1 MSDRIDLLIAC
12 VDYPT
17 EHSHSMQYVH
27 VRNLEYVKNGINVKV
42 LNFSSKE
49 KYLLDGIEVV
59 PLEFVTSDIADF
71 NNYILICHAPNIRM
85 HYRFLQRYGSHF
97 KKIIF
102 FFHGHEIVKTNNLY
116 PKPYNFIKRSL
127 FKRFFVSVYDTV
139 KIYLWRMYF
148 KKRNK
153 ASPLVFVSNSLKND
167 FFQYLNKDEQETLD
181 KRIHIIH
188 NGISLTFERNQ
199 YDFNCKK
206 TYDFITIRSNL
217 DSSVYCVDLINE
229 IAKANPDS
237 KFLLIGE
244 GEYFLHN
251 DKAPN
256 IELVLETLNQE
267 DLLGYID
274 QAKFALMPTRRDSQ
288 GVMACELAS
297 YGIKV
302 FTSDLNVCHE
312 MFDSFKNTILLSD
325 DEFLRYDFSKE
336 IFVEYKDTNTK
347 FYTANTI
354 KKEIDLIN
362 KVCGLKEV
370 LLNAQY

>member
-12 VDYPT
+12 VDYPK

-27 VRNLEYVKNGINVKV
+27 VRNLEYVKSGINVKV

-59 PLEFVTSDIADF
+59 PLESVTCDIVDF

-85 HYRFLQRYGSHF
+85 HYRFLLKFGKHF

-116 PKPYNFIKRSL
+116 PKPYSYNKESPFKKSIISFYDIIK
-127 FKRFFVSVYDTV
+127 
-139 KIYLWRMYF
+139 INLWRIYF
-148 KKRNK
+148 KKINTN
-153 ASPLVFVSNSLKND
+153 SPIIFVSNSLKND
-167 FFQYLNKDEQETLD
+167 FFQYLNKDERESLD

-188 NGISLTFERNQ
+188 NGIAPTFERNQ
-199 YDFNCKK
+199 YDFNSKK
-206 TYDFITIRSNL
+206 LYDFITIRSNL
-217 DSSVYCVDLINE
+217 DSSVYCVDLIND

-237 KFLLIGE
+237 KFLIIGE

-251 DKAPN
+251 EKAPN
-256 IELVLETLNQE
+256 IELVLKTFNQE

-312 MFDSFKNTILLSD
+312 MFDSFKNTILLSEN
-325 DEFLRYDFSKE
+325 EFLRYNFSKE
-336 IFVEYKDTNTK
+336 IFSEYKEMNTK
-347 FYTANTI
+347 FYTHNTI
-354 KKEIDLIN
+354 RKEINLIN
-362 KVCGLKEV
+362 SVYGLKEV
-370 LLNAQY
+370 ILNA

>member
-1 MSDRIDLLIAC
+1 MLEQIDLLIAC
-12 VDYPT
+12 IDYPT
-17 EHSHSMQYVH
+17 EHSHSMQYIH
-27 VRNLEYVKNGINVKV
+27 VRNLEYLKNGINVKV

-49 KYLLDGIEVV
+49 KYILDGIEVV
-59 PLEFVTSDIADF
+59 PLESVICDITNF

-85 HYRFLQRYGSHF
+85 HYRFLKKYGTNF
-97 KKIIF
+97 KEIVF

-116 PKPYNFIKRSL
+116 PKPYNFIKISI
-127 FKRFFVSVYDTV
+127 FKRCFVSVYDTV

-167 FFQYLNKDEQETLD
+167 FFQYLKKNEQETLD

-188 NGISLTFERNQ
+188 NGIALAFERNK
-199 YDFNCKK
+199 YNFNCKK

-217 DSSVYCVDLINE
+217 DSSVYCVDLIND
-229 IAKANPDS
+229 IAKANPNY

-251 DKAPN
+251 EKAPN
-256 IELVLETLNQE
+256 IKLVLKTLNQE

-312 MFDSFKNTILLSD
+312 MFDSFKNTILLSEN
-325 DEFLRYDFSKE
+325 EFLRYNFSKE
-336 IFVEYKDTNTK
+336 IFSEYKEMNTK
-347 FYTANTI
+347 FYTHNTI
-354 KKEIDLIN
+354 RKEINLIN
-362 KVCGLKEV
+362 SVYGLKEV
-370 LLNAQY
+370 ILNV

>member
-42 LNFSSKE
+42 LNFSSKV

-59 PLEFVTSDIADF
+59 PLESVTCDIADF

-85 HYRFLQRYGSHF
+85 HYRFLLKFGKHF

-102 FFHGHEIVKTNNLY
+102 FFHGHEIIRTSKLY
-116 PKPYNFIKRSL
+116 PKPYSYNKDSFFKKSVIFFYDIIK
-127 FKRFFVSVYDTV
+127 
-139 KIYLWRMYF
+139 INLWRMYF
-148 KKRNK
+148 NK
-153 ASPLVFVSNSLKND
+153 INTTSPLIFVSNSLRND
-167 FFQYLNKDEQETLD
+167 FFQYLSENEKESLN
-181 KRIHIIH
+181 KRITIIH
-188 NGISLTFERNQ
+188 NSIALAFENNK
-199 YDFNCKK
+199 YKFNSEKI
-206 TYDFITIRSNL
+206 YDFITIRSNL
-217 DSSVYCVDLINE
+217 DSSVYCVDLIND

-244 GEYFLHN
+244 GEYFSHN

-256 IELVLETLNQE
+256 IELVLKTLNQE

-288 GVMACELAS
+288 GVMTCELAS

-312 MFDSFKNTILLSD
+312 MFDSFKNTILLSEN
-325 DEFLRYDFSKE
+325 EFLRYDFSKE

-347 FYTANTI
+347 FYTSNTI
-354 KKEIDLIN
+354 KKEIYLIN

-370 LLNAQY
+370 LLNA